1 MLELV
6 DITKSFHEGQP
17 NAYTALKHV
26 SLTLERGKVIA
37 LHGPSGS
44 GKTTLLTLIGCLA
57 RPTSGRVR
65 LDGQDISSLPE
76 RFLTALRRERFG
88 FVFQQ
93 FNLIAGMSARDN
105 VMVPAY
111 PTGLPFRQLL
121 DRAEE
126 LLAQLNLSHRSGALV
141 QTLSGGEQQRTAIAV
156 GLANKPVLLLADEPT
171 GEVDTVTAQSII
183 DTLRT
188 LSEEFGLTI
197 VMVTHDVRASSQ
209 VDRVVTIRDGRT
221 SSERVRR
228 LQVGAQAQ
236 GAAGEMAEGTPETAE
251 AVPEHAVAFHEY
263 VVLDS
268 AGRLQVPREFLEQL
282 GISDRAQVDLTE
294 EGILI
299 RPAVGLSDT
308 TAQAARLS
316 EVAEGWGPQG
326 RRRDWRLTVAG
337 ASRGV
342 KRFLRRGERAD
353 ETEEST

>member
-1 MLELV
+1 IAMLELV

-17 NAYTALKHV
+17 NAYTALKNV

-141 QTLSGGEQQRTAIAV
+141 QTLSGGEQQRVAIARA
-156 GLANKPVLLLADEPT
+156 LINQPDILIADEPT
-171 GEVDTVTAQSII
+171 ANLDSALAKECLDILGELNARGTTVI
-183 DTLRT
+183 
-188 LSEEFGLTI
+188 LSS
-197 VMVTHDVRASSQ
+197 HDP
-209 VDRVVTIRDGRT
+209 
-221 SSERVRR
+221 
-228 LQVGAQAQ
+228 L
-236 GAAGEMAEGTPETAE
+236 
-251 AVPEHAVAFHEY
+251 
-263 VVLDS
+263 VLDS
-268 AGRLQVPREFLEQL
+268 PLVQQR
-282 GISDRAQVDLTE
+282 
-294 EGILI
+294 
-299 RPAVGLSDT
+299 VGLRDG
-308 TAQAARLS
+308 QVQ
-316 EVAEGWGPQG
+316 EV
-326 RRRDWRLTVAG
+326 R
-337 ASRGV
+337 
-342 KRFLRRGERAD
+342 
-353 ETEEST
+353 

>member
-17 NAYTALKHV
+17 NAYTALKNI

-111 PTGLPFRQLL
+111 PVGLPYRTLR

-141 QTLSGGEQQRTAIAV
+141 QTLSGGEQQRVAIARA
-156 GLANKPVLLLADEPT
+156 LINQPDILIADEPT
-171 GEVDTVTAQSII
+171 AN
-183 DTLRT
+183 
-188 LSEEFGLTI
+188 
-197 VMVTHDVRASSQ
+197 
-209 VDRVVTIRDGRT
+209 
-221 SSERVRR
+221 
-228 LQVGAQAQ
+228 
-236 GAAGEMAEGTPETAE
+236 
-251 AVPEHAVAFHEY
+251 
-263 VVLDS
+263 LDS
-268 AGRLQVPREFLEQL
+268 ALAKECLDILGRLNAQGTTVILSSHDPLVLESPLVQQ
-282 GISDRAQVDLTE
+282 R
-294 EGILI
+294 
-299 RPAVGLSDT
+299 VGLRDGQ
-308 TAQAARLS
+308 AQ
-316 EVAEGWGPQG
+316 EVH
-326 RRRDWRLTVAG
+326 
-337 ASRGV
+337 
-342 KRFLRRGERAD
+342 
-353 ETEEST
+353 

>member
-17 NAYTALKHV
+17 NAYTALKNV

-141 QTLSGGEQQRTAIAV
+141 QTLSGGEQQRVAIARA
-156 GLANKPVLLLADEPT
+156 LINQPDILIADEPT
-171 GEVDTVTAQSII
+171 ANLDSALAKECLDILGELNARGTTVI
-183 DTLRT
+183 
-188 LSEEFGLTI
+188 LSS
-197 VMVTHDVRASSQ
+197 HDP
-209 VDRVVTIRDGRT
+209 
-221 SSERVRR
+221 
-228 LQVGAQAQ
+228 L
-236 GAAGEMAEGTPETAE
+236 
-251 AVPEHAVAFHEY
+251 
-263 VVLDS
+263 VLDS
-268 AGRLQVPREFLEQL
+268 PLVQQR
-282 GISDRAQVDLTE
+282 
-294 EGILI
+294 
-299 RPAVGLSDT
+299 VGLRDG
-308 TAQAARLS
+308 QVQ
-316 EVAEGWGPQG
+316 EV
-326 RRRDWRLTVAG
+326 R
-337 ASRGV
+337 
-342 KRFLRRGERAD
+342 
-353 ETEEST
+353 